1 VFGSDDVDATL
12 AASFADKNA
21 GSDKTV
27 TVNGITLGGTDG
39 GNYAIAAGQTTTADI
54 AKRAIIVGAT
64 GTDRV
69 YDGTKTDA
77 VSLATTGILGGDT
90 VTFTG
95 TGSFADKN
103 VGTAKTV
110 AVTGIAASGDDAGNY
125 SYNATA
131 NTTATITP
139 ATLTYRADG
148 ASSWAGQMPGDLNG
162 TVSGL
167 VGGDTLADATEGALT
182 WSTPANAASPAGSY
196 AINGSGLSALNY
208 VFAQAPGNAAALQ
221 LMQGEAVQS
230 GAPLAVARTVA
241 GLQQQEDDAAAGYAP
256 HAPYAPSIQILSGG
270 VRLP

>member
-1 VFGSDDVDATL
+1 VITFYNAS
-12 AASFADKNA
+12 AAFDDKNA
-21 GSDKTV
+21 GIGKTV
-27 TVNGITLGGTDG
+27 
-39 GNYAIAAGQTTTADI
+39 
-54 AKRAIIVGAT
+54 IV
-64 GTDRV
+64 
-69 YDGTKTDA
+69 
-77 VSLATTGILGGDT
+77 S
-90 VTFTG
+90 
-95 TGSFADKN
+95 N
-103 VGTAKTV
+103 
-110 AVTGIAASGDDAGNY
+110 IAASGADADNY

-131 NTTATITP
+131 NTTADISQLGITVEATGTNKVYDGTTADAVALASAGVLSGDSVTFSGTGSFADKHVGTAKNVSVSGIAASGADAGDYSYNASANTTATIMP

-241 GLQQQEDDAAAGYAP
+241 GLQQQDEDAVAGDAP

>member
-1 VFGSDDVDATL
+1 VA
-12 AASFADKNA
+12 
-21 GSDKTV
+21 
-27 TVNGITLGGTDG
+27 
-39 GNYAIAAGQTTTADI
+39 
-54 AKRAIIVGAT
+54 
-64 GTDRV
+64 
-69 YDGTKTDA
+69 
-77 VSLATTGILGGDT
+77 
-90 VTFTG
+90 FTG

-148 ASSWAGQMPGDLNG
+148 ASSWTGQIPGDLSG

-208 VFAQAPGNAAALQ
+208 VFAQAPGNAVALQ

-241 GLQQQEDDAAAGYAP
+241 GLQQQDEDAVAGDAP